1 MQQKNKISSMTE
13 HYNIA
18 ESRTFVP
25 CNVKIHLVTSKMQ
38 LKWIWK

>member
-25 CNVKIHLVTSKMQ
+25 CNVKIHLVTSKVVIEVG
-38 LKWIWK
+38 L